1 MIKYNIKLNQGNEVL
16 NSEKSIS
23 AVEVVENVD
32 AKFMAHHMHLHN
44 ALIPEDVA
52 TAVLNAFCESAAEL
66 MGQGHAVVL
75 TSKGKAAL
83 RLYPDIHVK
92 GGNINLARAQELMEG
107 VTELT
112 LDNAS
117 ELVQRAGLTL
127 RAKAEC
133 EPAMGVLLDQSK
145 SGLTLNEVVNVP
157 YVHRTASPADPTD
170 TTPTGGNNGG
180 NNNGGNNNGN
190 NGDDGMS

>member
-1 MIKYNIKLNQGNEVL
+1 MIKYNVKLNNGVEAL
-16 NSEKSIS
+16 NINEKSVS
-23 AVEVVENVD
+23 AEEVVENVD
-32 AKFMAHHMHLHN
+32 ANFMAHHMHLHN
-44 ALIPEDVA
+44 PLIPEDVA

-107 VTELT
+107 VTELS
-112 LDNAS
+112 LDNAT

-157 YVHRTASPADPTD
+157 YVQRTASPADPAD
-170 TTPTGGNNGG
+170 TTPTDGTSGNQGNNPNPGS
-180 NNNGGNNNGN
+180 
-190 NGDDGMS
+190 GDDGMS

>member
-1 MIKYNIKLNQGNEVL
+1 MIHYNVKLHNGNEAFGI
-16 NSEKSIS
+16 NEKSIS
-23 AVEVVENVD
+23 ACEVVENVD
-32 AKFMAHHMHLHN
+32 AKFLAHHMHLHN
-44 ALIPEDVA
+44 PLIPEDVA

-107 VTELT
+107 VTELS
-112 LDNAS
+112 LDNAA

-145 SGLTLNEVVNVP
+145 SGLSLNEVVNVP
-157 YVHRTASPADPTD
+157 YVHRTASPADPANPAD
-170 TTPTGGNNGG
+170 PTSGNQGNNPNPGS
-180 NNNGGNNNGN
+180 
-190 NGDDGMS
+190 GDDGMS

>member
-16 NSEKSIS
+16 NSEKTIT

-83 RLYPDIHVK
+83 RLYPDVHVK
-92 GGNINLARAQELMEG
+92 GGNINLARAQELMPE
-107 VTELT
+107 VTELS

-157 YVHRTASPADPTD
+157 YVHRTATPADPAD
-170 TTPTGGNNGG
+170 TTGTNTGNQGNNPNPGS
-180 NNNGGNNNGN
+180 
-190 NGDDGMS
+190 GDDGMS

>member
-1 MIKYNIKLNQGNEVL
+1 M
-16 NSEKSIS
+16 
-23 AVEVVENVD
+23 
-32 AKFMAHHMHLHN
+32 
-44 ALIPEDVA
+44 
-52 TAVLNAFCESAAEL
+52 
-66 MGQGHAVVL
+66 VL

-83 RLYPDIHVK
+83 RLYPDVHVK

-157 YVHRTASPADPTD
+157 YVHRTASPADPADPSDGTS
-170 TTPTGGNNGG
+170 GNQGNNPNPGS
-180 NNNGGNNNGN
+180 
-190 NGDDGMS
+190 GDDGMS

>member
-1 MIKYNIKLNQGNEVL
+1 MIKYDVKLNNGVEAFGTT
-16 NSEKSIS
+16 EKTLT
-23 AVEVVENVD
+23 AAEHVENVD

-44 ALIPEDVA
+44 PLIPEDVA

-83 RLYPDIHVK
+83 RLYPDVHVK

-107 VTELT
+107 VTELS

-157 YVHRTASPADPTD
+157 YVHRTASPADPAAPAD
-170 TTPTGGNNGG
+170 PTSGNQGNNPNPGS
-180 NNNGGNNNGN
+180 
-190 NGDDGMS
+190 GDDGMS

>member
-1 MIKYNIKLNQGNEVL
+1 MIKFDVKLNNGIEAFGTT
-16 NSEKSIS
+16 EKTLT
-23 AVEVVENVD
+23 ACEHVENVD

-66 MGQGHAVVL
+66 MGQGYAVVL
-75 TSKGKAAL
+75 TNKGKAAL

-92 GGNINLARAQELMEG
+92 GGNINLARAQEMMPE

-112 LDNAS
+112 VANAA

-157 YVHRTASPADPTD
+157 YVHRTTGT
-170 TTPTGGNNGG
+170 TTPATPATGGGTTPGSTEDPN
-180 NNNGGNNNGN
+180 
-190 NGDDGMS
+190 DGMS

>member
-1 MIKYNIKLNQGNEVL
+1 MIKYNVKLNQGNEVL
-16 NSEKSIS
+16 NSEKTVT

-32 AKFMAHHMHLHN
+32 ANFMAHHMHLHN
-44 ALIPEDVA
+44 PLIPEDVA

-66 MGQGHAVVL
+66 MGQGLAVVL

-83 RLYPDIHVK
+83 RLYPDVHVK
-92 GGNINLARAQELMEG
+92 GGNINLARAQELMPE

-145 SGLTLNEVVNVP
+145 SGLTLNSVVNVP
-157 YVHRTASPADPTD
+157 YVHRTATPADPADPTG
-170 TTPTGGNNGG
+170 TNTGNQGNTPNPGS
-180 NNNGGNNNGN
+180 
-190 NGDDGMS
+190 GDDGMS

>member
-16 NSEKSIS
+16 NSEKTVT

-32 AKFMAHHMHLHN
+32 ANFMAHHMHLHN
-44 ALIPEDVA
+44 PLIPEDVA

-75 TSKGKAAL
+75 TNKGKAAL

-92 GGNINLARAQELMEG
+92 GGNINLARAQELMPE
-107 VTELT
+107 VTELS
-112 LDNAS
+112 LDNAA

-157 YVHRTASPADPTD
+157 YVQRTATTADPAD
-170 TTPTGGNNGG
+170 TTGTNTGNQGNNPNPGS
-180 NNNGGNNNGN
+180 
-190 NGDDGMS
+190 GDDGMS

>member
-1 MIKYNIKLNQGNEVL
+1 MIKYNVKLNNGVEAL
-16 NSEKSIS
+16 NINEKSVS
-23 AVEVVENVD
+23 AEEVVENVD

-112 LDNAS
+112 LDNAT

-145 SGLTLNEVVNVP
+145 SGLTLNSVVNVP
-157 YVHRTASPADPTD
+157 YVHRTATPATPTD
-170 TTPTGGNNGG
+170 PNEGGDNGG
-180 NNNGGNNNGN
+180 NNNGGGN
-190 NGDDGMS
+190 NDGGDGMS

>member
-1 MIKYNIKLNQGNEVL
+1 
-16 NSEKSIS
+16 
-23 AVEVVENVD
+23 
-32 AKFMAHHMHLHN
+32 
-44 ALIPEDVA
+44 
-52 TAVLNAFCESAAEL
+52 
-66 MGQGHAVVL
+66 MGQGYAVVL
-75 TSKGKAAL
+75 KHDGKAAL
-83 RLYPDIHVK
+83 RLHADIHVK

-112 LDNAS
+112 LENAT

-157 YVHRTASPADPTD
+157 YVQRKDGTATPTPTPTDPT
-170 TTPTGGNNGG
+170 PGNQGGNGDNGG
-180 NNNGGNNNGN
+180 GN
-190 NGDDGMS
+190 DGMS

>member
-16 NSEKSIS
+16 NSEKSVS
-23 AVEVVENVD
+23 ASEVVENVD

-92 GGNINLARAQELMEG
+92 GGNINLARAQELMPE

-145 SGLTLNEVVNVP
+145 SGLTLNSVVNVP
-157 YVHRTASPADPTD
+157 YVHRTATDPAD
-170 TTPTGGNNGG
+170 TTPTDGTSGNQGNNPNPGS
-180 NNNGGNNNGN
+180 
-190 NGDDGMS
+190 GDDGMS

>member
-1 MIKYNIKLNQGNEVL
+1 MIKYDVKLNNGVEAFGTT
-16 NSEKSIS
+16 EKTLT
-23 AVEVVENVD
+23 ACEHVENVD

-44 ALIPEDVA
+44 PLIPEDVA

-83 RLYPDIHVK
+83 RLYPDIHIK

-112 LDNAS
+112 LDNAT

-145 SGLTLNEVVNVP
+145 SGLSLNAVVNVP
-157 YVHRTASPADPTD
+157 YVHRTASPADPANPAD
-170 TTPTGGNNGG
+170 PTSGNQGNNPNPGS
-180 NNNGGNNNGN
+180 
-190 NGDDGMS
+190 GDDGMS

>member
-16 NSEKSIS
+16 NSEKTVT
-23 AVEVVENVD
+23 AVEMVENVD

-44 ALIPEDVA
+44 PLIPEDVA

-75 TSKGKAAL
+75 TNKGKAAL

-92 GGNINLARAQELMEG
+92 GGNINLARAQELMPE
-107 VTELT
+107 VTELS
-112 LDNAS
+112 LDNAA

-157 YVHRTASPADPTD
+157 YVQRTATTADPAD
-170 TTPTGGNNGG
+170 TTGTNTGNQGNNPNPGS
-180 NNNGGNNNGN
+180 
-190 NGDDGMS
+190 GDDGMS

>member
-107 VTELT
+107 VTELS

-157 YVHRTASPADPTD
+157 YVHRTASPADPAAPAD
-170 TTPTGGNNGG
+170 PTSGNQGNNPNPGS
-180 NNNGGNNNGN
+180 
-190 NGDDGMS
+190 GDDGMS

>member
-1 MIKYNIKLNQGNEVL
+1 MIKYDVKLNNGVEAFGTT
-16 NSEKSIS
+16 EKTVT
-23 AVEVVENVD
+23 ACEHVENVD

-107 VTELT
+107 VTELS

-157 YVHRTASPADPTD
+157 YVHRTASPADPAD
-170 TTPTGGNNGG
+170 PVDPTSGNQGNNPNPGS
-180 NNNGGNNNGN
+180 
-190 NGDDGMS
+190 GDDGMS

>member
-1 MIKYNIKLNQGNEVL
+1 MIKYNVKLHNGNEAFGI
-16 NSEKSIS
+16 NEKSIS
-23 AVEVVENVD
+23 ACEVVENVD
-32 AKFMAHHMHLHN
+32 AKFLAHHMHLHN
-44 ALIPEDVA
+44 QLLPEDVA

-107 VTELT
+107 VTELS
-112 LDNAS
+112 LDNAT

-157 YVHRTASPADPTD
+157 YVHRTASPADPAD
-170 TTPTGGNNGG
+170 PASGNQGNNPNPGS
-180 NNNGGNNNGN
+180 
-190 NGDDGMS
+190 GDDGMS

>member
-1 MIKYNIKLNQGNEVL
+1 MIKYNVKLNNGVEAL
-16 NSEKSIS
+16 NINEKSVS
-23 AVEVVENVD
+23 AEEVVENVD

-112 LDNAS
+112 LDNAT

-145 SGLTLNEVVNVP
+145 SGLTLNEVVNIP
-157 YVHRTASPADPTD
+157 YVHRTATPATPTD
-170 TTPTGGNNGG
+170 PNEGGNNGG
-180 NNNGGNNNGN
+180 NNNGG
-190 NGDDGMS
+190 GDNDGGDGMS

>member
-23 AVEVVENVD
+23 AVEMVENVD

-44 ALIPEDVA
+44 PLIPEDVA

-75 TSKGKAAL
+75 TNKGKAAL

-92 GGNINLARAQELMEG
+92 GGNINLARAQELMPE
-107 VTELT
+107 VTELS
-112 LDNAS
+112 LDNAA

-157 YVHRTASPADPTD
+157 YVQRTATTADPAD
-170 TTPTGGNNGG
+170 TTGTNTGNQGNNPNPGS
-180 NNNGGNNNGN
+180 
-190 NGDDGMS
+190 GDDGMS

>member
-1 MIKYNIKLNQGNEVL
+1 MIKYNVKLNNGVEAL
-16 NSEKSIS
+16 NINEKSVS
-23 AVEVVENVD
+23 AEEVVENVD

-112 LDNAS
+112 LDNAT

-157 YVHRTASPADPTD
+157 YVHRTATPATPTD
-170 TTPTGGNNGG
+170 PNEGGNNGG
-180 NNNGGNNNGN
+180 NNNGGGN
-190 NGDDGMS
+190 NDGGDGMS

>member
-1 MIKYNIKLNQGNEVL
+1 MIKYNVKLHNGNEAFGI
-16 NSEKSIS
+16 NEKSIS
-23 AVEVVENVD
+23 ASEVVENVD
-32 AKFMAHHMHLHN
+32 EKFLAHHMHLHN

-112 LDNAS
+112 LENAT

-157 YVHRTASPADPTD
+157 YVQRKDGTATPTPTPTDPT
-170 TTPTGGNNGG
+170 PGNHGGNGDNGG
-180 NNNGGNNNGN
+180 GN
-190 NGDDGMS
+190 DGMS

>member
-1 MIKYNIKLNQGNEVL
+1 MIKYDVKLNNGVEAFGTT
-16 NSEKSIS
+16 EKTLT
-23 AVEVVENVD
+23 ACEHVENVD

-44 ALIPEDVA
+44 PLIPEDVA

-107 VTELT
+107 VTELS

-145 SGLTLNEVVNVP
+145 SGLTLNAVVNVP
-157 YVHRTASPADPTD
+157 YVHRTASPAAPADPTS
-170 TTPTGGNNGG
+170 GNQGNNPNPGS
-180 NNNGGNNNGN
+180 
-190 NGDDGMS
+190 GDDGMS

>member
-16 NSEKSIS
+16 NSEKTVT

-32 AKFMAHHMHLHN
+32 ANFMAHHMHLHN
-44 ALIPEDVA
+44 PLIPEDVA

-66 MGQGHAVVL
+66 MGQGLAVVL
-75 TSKGKAAL
+75 TNKGKAAL
-83 RLYPDIHVK
+83 RLYPDVHVK
-92 GGNINLARAQELMEG
+92 GGNINLARAQELMPE

-112 LDNAS
+112 LDNAT

-145 SGLTLNEVVNVP
+145 SGLTLNSVVNVP
-157 YVHRTASPADPTD
+157 YVQRTATPADPAD
-170 TTPTGGNNGG
+170 TTPTDGTSGNQGNNPNPGS
-180 NNNGGNNNGN
+180 
-190 NGDDGMS
+190 GDDGMS

>member
-1 MIKYNIKLNQGNEVL
+1 MIKYNVKLHNGNEAFGI
-16 NSEKSIS
+16 NEKSIS
-23 AVEVVENVD
+23 ACEVVGNVD
-32 AKFMAHHMHLHN
+32 AKFLAHHMHLHN
-44 ALIPEDVA
+44 PLIPEDVA

-66 MGQGHAVVL
+66 MGQGNAVVL

-83 RLYPDIHVK
+83 RLYPDVHVK
-92 GGNINLARAQELMEG
+92 GGNINLARAQELMPE

-145 SGLTLNEVVNVP
+145 SGLTLNSVVNVP
-157 YVHRTASPADPTD
+157 YVQRNATPADPAD
-170 TTPTGGNNGG
+170 TTGTNPGNQGNNHNPGS
-180 NNNGGNNNGN
+180 
-190 NGDDGMS
+190 GDDGMS

>member
-1 MIKYNIKLNQGNEVL
+1 MIKYNVKLNNGVEAL
-16 NSEKSIS
+16 NINEKSVS
-23 AVEVVENVD
+23 AEEVVENVD

-83 RLYPDIHVK
+83 RLYPDVHVK
-92 GGNINLARAQELMEG
+92 GGNINLARAQELMDG

-157 YVHRTASPADPTD
+157 YVHRTATPADPAAGGTS
-170 TTPTGGNNGG
+170 GNQGNNPNPGS
-180 NNNGGNNNGN
+180 
-190 NGDDGMS
+190 GDDGMS

>member
-16 NSEKSIS
+16 NSEKTVT

-92 GGNINLARAQELMEG
+92 GGNINLARAQELMPE

-157 YVHRTASPADPTD
+157 YVHRTASPADPA
-170 TTPTGGNNGG
+170 TPADGTSGNQGNNPNPGS
-180 NNNGGNNNGN
+180 
-190 NGDDGMS
+190 GDDGMS

>member
-1 MIKYNIKLNQGNEVL
+1 MIKYNVKLNNGVEAL
-16 NSEKSIS
+16 NINEKSVS
-23 AVEVVENVD
+23 AEEVVENVD

-112 LDNAS
+112 LDNAT

-145 SGLTLNEVVNVP
+145 SGLTLNSVVNVP
-157 YVHRTASPADPTD
+157 YVHRTATPATPTD
-170 TTPTGGNNGG
+170 PNEGGDNGG
-180 NNNGGNNNGN
+180 NNNGGGN
-190 NGDDGMS
+190 NDGDDGMS

>member
-1 MIKYNIKLNQGNEVL
+1 MIKYNVKLNNGVEAL
-16 NSEKSIS
+16 NINEKSVS
-23 AVEVVENVD
+23 AEEVVENVD

-83 RLYPDIHVK
+83 RLYPDVHVK

-157 YVHRTASPADPTD
+157 YVHRTASPATPTD
-170 TTPTGGNNGG
+170 PNEGGNNGG
-180 NNNGGNNNGN
+180 NNNGGGN
-190 NGDDGMS
+190 NDGGDGMS

>member
-16 NSEKSIS
+16 NSEKTVT

-32 AKFMAHHMHLHN
+32 ANFMAHHMHLHN
-44 ALIPEDVA
+44 PLIPEDVA
-52 TAVLNAFCESAAEL
+52 TAGLNAFCESAAEL

-75 TSKGKAAL
+75 TNKGKAAL

-92 GGNINLARAQELMEG
+92 GGNINLARAQELMPE
-107 VTELT
+107 VTELS
-112 LDNAS
+112 LDNAA

-157 YVHRTASPADPTD
+157 YVQRTATTADPAD
-170 TTPTGGNNGG
+170 TTGTNTGNQGNNPNPGS
-180 NNNGGNNNGN
+180 
-190 NGDDGMS
+190 GDDGMS

>member
-16 NSEKSIS
+16 NSEKTVT

-44 ALIPEDVA
+44 PLIPEDVA

-66 MGQGHAVVL
+66 MGQGNAVVL
-75 TSKGKAAL
+75 TNKGKAAL
-83 RLYPDIHVK
+83 RLYPDVHVK
-92 GGNINLARAQELMEG
+92 GGNINLARAQELMPE
-107 VTELT
+107 VAELT

-145 SGLTLNEVVNVP
+145 SGLTLNAVVNVP
-157 YVHRTASPADPTD
+157 YVQRTATTADPADPTSG
-170 TTPTGGNNGG
+170 TNPGNQGNTPNPGS
-180 NNNGGNNNGN
+180 
-190 NGDDGMS
+190 GDDGMH

>member
-1 MIKYNIKLNQGNEVL
+1 MIKYDVKLNNGVEAFGTT
-16 NSEKSIS
+16 EKTVT
-23 AVEVVENVD
+23 AAEHVENVD

-66 MGQGHAVVL
+66 MGQGNAVVL
-75 TSKGKAAL
+75 TSNGKAAL
-83 RLYPDIHVK
+83 RLYPDVHVK
-92 GGNINLARAQELMEG
+92 GGNINLARAQELMPE

-112 LDNAS
+112 LDNAT

-157 YVHRTASPADPTD
+157 YVQRTATPADPAD
-170 TTPTGGNNGG
+170 TTGTNTGNQGNTPNPGS
-180 NNNGGNNNGN
+180 
-190 NGDDGMS
+190 GDDGMS

>member
-1 MIKYNIKLNQGNEVL
+1 MIKYNVKLHNGNEAFGI
-16 NSEKSIS
+16 NEKSIS
-23 AVEVVENVD
+23 ACEVVENVD
-32 AKFMAHHMHLHN
+32 AKFLAHHMHLHN
-44 ALIPEDVA
+44 QLLPEDVA

-107 VTELT
+107 VTELS
-112 LDNAS
+112 LDNAT

-157 YVHRTASPADPTD
+157 YVHRTASPADPAD
-170 TTPTGGNNGG
+170 PADPASGNQGNNPNPGS
-180 NNNGGNNNGN
+180 
-190 NGDDGMS
+190 GDDGMS

>member
-1 MIKYNIKLNQGNEVL
+1 MIKYDVKLNNGVEAFGTT
-16 NSEKSIS
+16 EKTLT
-23 AVEVVENVD
+23 ACEHVENVD

-112 LDNAS
+112 LDNAT

-133 EPAMGVLLDQSK
+133 EPAMGVLLDQRK
-145 SGLTLNEVVNVP
+145 SGLTLNSVVNVP
-157 YVHRTASPADPTD
+157 YVHRTASPATPTD
-170 TTPTGGNNGG
+170 PNEGGNNGG
-180 NNNGGNNNGN
+180 NNNGGGN
-190 NGDDGMS
+190 NDGGDGMS

>member
-112 LDNAS
+112 LDNAT

-145 SGLTLNEVVNVP
+145 SGLTLNSVVNVP
-157 YVHRTASPADPTD
+157 YVHRTATPATPTD
-170 TTPTGGNNGG
+170 PHEGGNNGG
-180 NNNGGNNNGN
+180 NNTGGGNNDG
-190 NGDDGMS
+190 GDGMS

>member
-1 MIKYNIKLNQGNEVL
+1 MIKYDVKLNNGVEAFGTTEKTL
-16 NSEKSIS
+16 TASEH
-23 AVEVVENVD
+23 VENVD

-44 ALIPEDVA
+44 PLIPEDVA

-66 MGQGHAVVL
+66 MGQGNAVVL

-83 RLYPDIHVK
+83 RLYPDVHVK
-92 GGNINLARAQELMEG
+92 GGNINLARAQELMPE
-107 VTELT
+107 VTELS
-112 LDNAS
+112 LDNAT

-157 YVHRTASPADPTD
+157 YVHRTAAPADPAD
-170 TTPTGGNNGG
+170 TTGTNPGNQG
-180 NNNGGNNNGN
+180 NTPNPGS
-190 NGDDGMS
+190 GDDGMS

>member
-23 AVEVVENVD
+23 AVEMVENVD
-32 AKFMAHHMHLHN
+32 ARFMAHHMHLHN
-44 ALIPEDVA
+44 PLIPEDVA

-83 RLYPDIHVK
+83 RLYPDVHVK
-92 GGNINLARAQELMEG
+92 GGNINLARAQELMPE
-107 VTELT
+107 VTELS

-157 YVHRTASPADPTD
+157 YVHRTATPADPAD
-170 TTPTGGNNGG
+170 TTGTNTGNQGNNPNPGS
-180 NNNGGNNNGN
+180 
-190 NGDDGMS
+190 GDDGMS

>member
-1 MIKYNIKLNQGNEVL
+1 MIKYNVKLNNGVEAL
-16 NSEKSIS
+16 NINEKSVS
-23 AVEVVENVD
+23 AEEVVENVD

-75 TSKGKAAL
+75 TSKGKATL

-112 LDNAS
+112 LDNAT

-145 SGLTLNEVVNVP
+145 SGLTLNSVVNVP
-157 YVHRTASPADPTD
+157 YVHRTATPATPTD
-170 TTPTGGNNGG
+170 PNEGGNNGG
-180 NNNGGNNNGN
+180 NNNGGGN
-190 NGDDGMS
+190 NGGGDGMS